1 MKKFISQKDMR
12 IANIFEVLSLI
23 RREKT
28 VTRKEIQKL
37 MGLSWGGVSQIVSR
51 LLELSYVV
59 EEKSTDNTTSGRKP
73 GCIEVNAADNFIVG
87 IDINMSGLYAV
98 VINLKNE
105 IIYEEAK
112 KPDRS
117 SKESFLD
124 SVYEILDSVMK
135 KYENSKI
142 MTLGVAMQGEVDAEN
157 GISLGICVEGW
168 RNVPLGELL
177 SDRYDV
183 PVYITHDPDC
193 ILSAA
198 SRENKE
204 DAILVRVDEGLGM
217 AVMKNGSL
225 IVGAGMHEIG
235 LCNVMSNGKPELL
248 HKVFNGKE
256 ISLDEKISALSY
268 VVGNAVILYNV
279 KKLLVCGNVL
289 DKEELFDKFK
299 KLTEKYAGRSIDM
312 RNYDVKRAAF
322 GAAIFAIDDYLKYI
336 K

>member
-87 IDINMSGLYAV
+87 IDVNVTGLYAV
-98 VINLKNE
+98 VMNLKNE
-105 IIYEEAK
+105 IIYEEYK

-117 SKESFLD
+117 NKGGFLR
-124 SVYEILDSVMK
+124 SVYEVLDSVME
-135 KYENSKI
+135 KYKENKI

-157 GISLGICVEGW
+157 GISLGISVKEW
-168 RNVPLGELL
+168 KNVPLGELL
-177 SDRYDV
+177 SERYDV

-235 LCNVMSNGKPELL
+235 MCNVVSNGESELL
-248 HKVFNGKE
+248 HKVFYGNE
-256 ISLDEKISALSY
+256 RSLDEKISALSY

-289 DKEELFDKFK
+289 DKDELFDKFK
-299 KLTEKYAGRSIDM
+299 SLTEKYAGRSIDA